1 MSHQA
6 TLSKREA
13 ISTHPGSATGTA
25 MRNATRNCRQDHR
38 GGAAAVEAAVVLPF
52 VLFLMFGLWEVG
64 RMVEI
69 NTILTNAV
77 REGARMAAGGLSAG
91 QPVTVAMV
99 QQHVKDYM
107 TAAGLPAAAVSGC
120 NVTVTNLSSNSWT
133 NPSDASPLDHFRV
146 TVTIPAGA
154 AYNSLQWSPVASIT
168 GTTSMTVSFDWLS
181 ANDSLVTVNAQL
193 PY

>member
-1 MSHQA
+1 MNIHP
-6 TLSKREA
+6 KRRPHCA
-13 ISTHPGSATGTA
+13 QRRTA
-25 MRNATRNCRQDHR
+25 
-38 GGAAAVEAAVVLPF
+38 AAAVEAAVVLPF
-52 VLFLMFGLWEVG
+52 VLFLMLGLWEVG
-64 RMVEI
+64 RMVEV
-69 NTILTNAV
+69 NTILVNAV

-107 TAAGLPAAAVSGC
+107 TAAGLPATAVSGC
-120 NVTVTNLSSNSWT
+120 TVTLTNLSSNTWT

-146 TVTIPAGA
+146 TVSIPAGA
-154 AYNSLQWSPVASIT
+154 AYNSLQWSPAATIT
-168 GTTSMTVSFDWLS
+168 GTTSTTVSIDWLS